1 MCIVVNLIFATH
13 THTCS
18 STWLGLSSEQ
28 DGPLV
33 LHVGSRGRWC
43 TRCTGHTSRPYR
55 LCHSSCWN
63 LLRSNPSQWLLAA
76 CMICAILPKI
86 DHAIKQLTPPLYTSL
101 TIWLSLWFPSPSD
114 RSAVRLP
121 TPCNARVFAYS
132 INHSFIHLF
141 IYSLTHSLT
150 HSHHSLTRSF
160 TAANKARQSGAC
172 VCGFHNDTVSVCATE
187 LLHHDLAI
195 SQSTSRKALLSQTLT
210 SSSY

>member
-1 MCIVVNLIFATH
+1 MHCRELDLCNKH

-150 HSHHSLTRSF
+150 SLTHSF
-160 TAANKARQSGAC
+160 VHSRQQGSSERC
-172 VCGFHNDTVSVCATE
+172 VC
-187 LLHHDLAI
+187 L
-195 SQSTSRKALLSQTLT
+195 RLSQ
-210 SSSY
+210 